1 MFYDKEELS
10 SASMIVKIA
19 HQHLECYCPTVTVS
33 FLNCYSLTSPQICNY
48 IWSYRTPIQ
57 ARLVSM
63 ESYAMRLHVLL
74 IKKNRDLPL
83 R

>member
-10 SASMIVKIA
+10 SASKIVKIA

-33 FLNCYSLTSPQICNY
+33 FLNCYSLTSPQICNCV
-48 IWSYRTPIQ
+48 WSYRTPIQ

-74 IKKNRDLPL
+74 IMKNPVLPL

>member
-10 SASMIVKIA
+10 SPSKIVKIA
-19 HQHLECYCPTVTVS
+19 HQHLECFCPTVTVS
-33 FLNCYSLTSPQICNY
+33 FLNSYSLTCPQICNCV
-48 IWSYRTPIQ
+48 WSYRTPIQ

-74 IKKNRDLPL
+74 IKKNPVLPL